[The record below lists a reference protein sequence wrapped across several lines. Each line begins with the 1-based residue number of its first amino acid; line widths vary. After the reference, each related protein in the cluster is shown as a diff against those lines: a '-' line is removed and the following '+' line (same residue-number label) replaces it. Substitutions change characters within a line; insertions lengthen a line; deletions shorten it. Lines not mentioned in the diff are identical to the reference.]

1 MKIKLLGLGLA
12 VASLSFFN
20 SCDKEA
26 SSEAVER
33 SVVKSNNATDE
44 GDGGTNEEEDNGSV
58 MIINTLNE
66 ILNITDDGDLLATL
80 GVKEYTDYLVL
91 DAGDN
96 VIDFVLETG
105 DVLITETLNI
115 DATETLVLV
124 LSYVNGIPVMNEI
137 SLDFVNTTLDR
148 VDISELLGLTAPYY
162 ADVTN
167 ILNVVDLEGNNEQ
180 LVLAT
185 QLVTSA
191 AENVLT
197 LLEIPENSLVQGIL
211 DGSMVQNVDVL
222 GTVLSLQQMAEELQ
236 GGGSDIPSLEDLPGM
251 IGLEDFDLATFL
263 TDLLTE
269 LGILGGGD
277 ESPIET
283 LTNTL
288 SEGGLDMESLD
299 DILLFENENGEID
312 FLPIDLG
319 EFGQ

>member
-1 MKIKLLGLGLA
+1 
-12 VASLSFFN
+12 
-20 SCDKEA
+20 
-26 SSEAVER
+26 
-33 SVVKSNNATDE
+33 
-44 GDGGTNEEEDNGSV
+44 
-58 MIINTLNE
+58 
-66 ILNITDDGDLLATL
+66 
-80 GVKEYTDYLVL
+80 
-91 DAGDN
+91 
-96 VIDFVLETG
+96 
-105 DVLITETLNI
+105 
-115 DATETLVLV
+115 
-124 LSYVNGIPVMNEI
+124 MNEI